1 MQVKRYL
8 AVSRLNCLEA
18 VVWRMIGLA
27 RCRLDH
33 LLILI
38 LRVDRLKRNGT
49 GLGFWMYF
57 GFLYIGRCFV
67 ATYQSLSSDE

>member
-8 AVSRLNCLEA
+8 VVSRLNCLEV
-18 VVWRMIGLA
+18 VVWRMIELA
-27 RCRLDH
+27 RYRLDH

-38 LRVDRLKRNGT
+38 LRVDRLKRNAIV
-49 GLGFWMYF
+49 LGFWMYS

-67 ATYQSLSSDE
+67 ATN